1 MAITLKEI
9 IAHVESLGFKHMP
22 GPRENSEIC
31 LRFATE
37 SYVNTDGDHSL
48 LIVCAI
54 SDEGRYLEVFAPAA
68 YTTANCKYKAAMFA
82 CMLKAAF
89 MTKHL
94 QLEHD
99 PDDGEVRLAVDMPV
113 LDGTVTADQL
123 CALILAITLSLESFH
138 PVFALRPPRLLRPRS
153 RPNCRSLSQRSA
165 ASTTSR
171 RSSPPNVRRVAR
183 DDHGRLR
190 LHVRGTDR
198 PRRAA
203 GPDPL
208 LA

>member
-31 LRFATE
+31 LRFETE
-37 SYVNTDGDHSL
+37 SYVDTDGDHSL

-89 MTKHL
+89 MTKHKATPRGRQRL
-94 QLEHD
+94 
-99 PDDGEVRLAVDMPV
+99 PRLACRD
-113 LDGTVTADQL
+113 
-123 CALILAITLSLESFH
+123 
-138 PVFALRPPRLLRPRS
+138 S
-153 RPNCRSLSQRSA
+153 RAPAFGRGASA
-165 ASTTSR
+165 
-171 RSSPPNVRRVAR
+171 
-183 DDHGRLR
+183 
-190 LHVRGTDR
+190 
-198 PRRAA
+198 
-203 GPDPL
+203 
-208 LA
+208 

>member
-9 IAHVESLGFKHMP
+9 IAHVESLGFTHMP
-22 GPRENSEIC
+22 GLRENSEIC

-138 PVFALRPPRLLRPRS
+138 PVFAHAMSTGKIDFGLSWEREPEAEAPAPAAPTLSPELQELISKVGGLDNLEALVATERS
-153 RPNCRSLSQRSA
+153 K
-165 ASTTSR
+165 
-171 RSSPPNVRRVAR
+171 
-183 DDHGRLR
+183 GR
-190 LHVRGTDR
+190 
-198 PRRAA
+198 A
-203 GPDPL
+203 
-208 LA
+208 

>member
-22 GPRENSEIC
+22 GLRENSEIG

-123 CALILAITLSLESFH
+123 CALIFAITLSLESFH
-138 PVFALRPPRLLRPRS
+138 PVFAHAMSTGKVEAPAPAAPTLSPELQELISKVGGLDNLEALVATERS
-153 RPNCRSLSQRSA
+153 K
-165 ASTTSR
+165 
-171 RSSPPNVRRVAR
+171 
-183 DDHGRLR
+183 GR
-190 LHVRGTDR
+190 
-198 PRRAA
+198 A
-203 GPDPL
+203 
-208 LA
+208 